1 MNGPAFATQT
11 VPAPVQQRMAPVP
24 PRPAAPQRPSIA
36 KPDGEGQALRFLT
49 YLRLHWLT
57 ILFAGA
63 LLGTGLAY
71 LAWVLMPPKYESY
84 ALFQVASMPSSVTG
98 TDPTRSKTDF
108 ATYLKTQ
115 ASLFK
120 YEFVYAAAL
129 RDSKLGD
136 LPTVRAEKD
145 PFKYFDEKL
154 LVETKEGSEIV
165 RLSLLGDNPDDIR
178 KIVDGIKEAY
188 LREVIMKEKDTKNE
202 LRLELQKAKA
212 DLENLMKSK
221 SASKPELAGA
231 IGGGGEV
238 IPKIPDAAPLGAVPL
253 ADPDAVKRARF
264 PLLVQKVAKLENDLP
279 NYDLQVAARK
289 ADIAAG
295 EKALKALADMP
306 IAPESVDA
314 AKKDPEYMEKD
325 AQAKYYRRE
334 EGFLRNTLGNAESP
348 RVLAMG
354 SKAKAAEEEAQK
366 MLNEKAKA
374 LELVRRKPMFQEIN
388 QSMNLA
394 VRDITLIGEQK
405 KIAEM
410 QLAAGRKELSEMP
423 AAPEVKTAQQ
433 LKASEYK
440 DAAVTDYTT
449 HEKLYERVTSQ
460 LIATEYDLKLPP
472 RVKVIQPATTPTLKD
487 SKKQIFAAVFAG
499 LMGFALVGGLAVA
512 YEMRVRKVSSLGEL
526 KGSGSVPVVG
536 VLPWMP
542 TEATTRDPAKRADL
556 SEGIDKL
563 RAYVAQTWLSRGA
576 TTVTVTSPVGDEG
589 KSFTAFGLASSLAQ
603 AGYKTLLVDFDL
615 RNPTLHAFAGIP
627 NGAGV
632 CDLLRGEADVRKSIQ
647 VLPNGLNFLPAGK
660 WSDEAR
666 QAATGGRLESL
677 MGRLKEPYDCVVVHS
692 HALLTVA
699 ETVEVA
705 RRSEVVL
712 LCALYR
718 ETRLPMVK
726 RAAERIA
733 TMEIPYSG
741 IVYLGATTQ
750 EALC

>member
-11 VPAPVQQRMAPVP
+11 VPAPVQQRMLPAP
-24 PRPAAPQRPSIA
+24 PRHNPPQRAALA
-36 KPDGEGQALRFLT
+36 KPEGDGQTLRILT

-63 LLGTGLAY
+63 LLGCGLAY

-212 DLENLMKSK
+212 DLENLMKNK
-221 SASKPELAGA
+221 VPAKPDGVLAEA
-231 IGGGGEV
+231 
-238 IPKIPDAAPLGAVPL
+238 PKLVDGAVLAPGAL
-253 ADPDAVKRARF
+253 ADPDTVKRARF
-264 PLLVQKVAKLENDLP
+264 PLLVQKVARLENDLP
-279 NYDLQVAARK
+279 NYDLQIAAKK
-289 ADIAAG
+289 ADIAAA
-295 EKALKALADMP
+295 ERALKVLVDMP
-306 IAPESVDA
+306 IAPEAIDA
-314 AKKDPEYMEKD
+314 AKKDAEYLEKD
-325 AQAKYYRRE
+325 AQSKFYRRE
-334 EGFLRNTLGNAESP
+334 ESFLRNTLGNAESP
-348 RVLAMG
+348 RVLAMAA
-354 SKAKAAEEEAQK
+354 KAKAAEEEAQK
-366 MLNEKAKA
+366 VLNEKAKA
-374 LELVRRKPMFQEIN
+374 IELAIRKPKFNEIN
-388 QSMNLA
+388 QTMNLA
-394 VRDITLIGEQK
+394 VRDISLLGEQK

-410 QLAAGRKELSEMP
+410 QLASAKKELAEMP
-423 AAPEVKTAQQ
+423 APVSDKVRDQQ
-433 LKASEYK
+433 IKASEYK
-440 DAAVTDYTT
+440 DPALSDYMT
-449 HEKLYERVTSQ
+449 HENLYNRVTAQ

-487 SKKQIFAAVFAG
+487 SKKQIFAAIFAG
-499 LMGFALVGGLAVA
+499 LMGFALIGGLAVA
-512 YEMRVRKVSSLGEL
+512 YETRVRKISSLGEL
-526 KGSGSVPVVG
+526 RTSGHVPVVG

-615 RNPTLHAFAGIP
+615 RNPSMHAFAGVL
-627 NGAGV
+627 NGTGV

-647 VLPNGLNFLPAGK
+647 VLPNGLNFIPAGK

-677 MGRLKEPYDCVVVHS
+677 MARLKEPYDCVVLHG

-718 ETRLPMVK
+718 ETKLPLVK